1 MSVAS
6 SLFGW
11 LPGRKAAA
19 QKRRQAHRKAL
30 AGLEFTAAELGNELQ
45 RLADISLSSEPDDAA
60 AVVRETAATSR
71 ILDSLARGES
81 FASSLSDDEGARAW
95 RELAASA
102 GRARLLGQG
111 PHRAA
116 RLRAV
121 AEECQRLQQY
131 IDEELAGL

>member
-1 MSVAS
+1 MSVPS
-6 SLFGW
+6 SLFGR

-45 RLADISLSSEPDDAA
+45 RLADISESSEHDDAA
-60 AVVRETAATSR
+60 AVVRETTATSR
-71 ILDSLARGES
+71 ILDSLARGEG
-81 FASSLSDDEGARAW
+81 FAAALSDDEGARAW

-121 AEECQRLQQY
+121 AGECGRLQQL
-131 IDEELAGL
+131 IDDELARL